1 MAWCFERLGADLGAA
16 VTGVDLAAPLDD
28 AGFSELRA
36 AWLGHGGLLVVRDQA
51 LTPDQQIAFA
61 RRFGPLFGE
70 ADRFQESVQRYLL
83 PGQPALYRVSNK
95 VEDGV
100 PQGRARAGDYW
111 HSDVSF
117 RARPAAA
124 SLLYAIE
131 LPESGG
137 DTLFADMCRAYT
149 ALPASLKAR
158 LMGLEA
164 VHDFQVAAQ
173 TSGTYDAA
181 QIDAQDFDGTNRTVH
196 PVVITHPETGKKVL
210 FVNPGFTAAIVGLAP
225 EESAALLAELQAHAT
240 RPEFVTRHKWR
251 LGDLVI
257 WDNRSLLHRAVVD
270 YEGKGARYLHRA
282 TVIAEEPCSG
292 SPLGSPSSP
301 TRPPMST

>member
-1 MAWCFERLGADLGAA
+1 MAWRIEKLGPDLGAA
-16 VTGVDLAAPLDD
+16 VTGLDAAELDD
-28 AGFSELRA
+28 AAFSELRA
-36 AWLGHGGLLVVRDQA
+36 AWLDHGGLLVVRDQA
-51 LTPDQQIAFA
+51 LTPDLQVAFA
-61 RRFGPLFGE
+61 RRFGPLYGE
-70 ADRFQESVQRYLL
+70 ADRFQESVHRYLL

-124 SLLYAIE
+124 SLLYASE

-137 DTLFADMCRAYT
+137 DTLFADMVAAYA
-149 ALPASLKAR
+149 ALSADMKVR
-158 LMGLEA
+158 LAGLEA
-164 VHDFQVAAQ
+164 VHDFQVAAR

-181 QIDAQDFDGTNRTVH
+181 QIEAHDFDGTNRTVH
-196 PVVITHPETGKKVL
+196 PVVITHPETGRKAL

-225 EESAALLAELQAHAT
+225 GESAALLAEIQAHAT
-240 RPEFVTRHKWR
+240 RPEFVTRHCWR

-257 WDNRSLLHRAVVD
+257 WDNRSLMHHAVVD
-270 YEGKGARYLHRA
+270 YEGQGTRYLHRA
-282 TVIAEEPCSG
+282 TVIADEP
-292 SPLGSPSSP
+292 
-301 TRPPMST
+301 R

>member
-1 MAWCFERLGADLGAA
+1 MGWRSEKLSPRLGAA
-16 VTGVDLAAPLDD
+16 VTGLDAAAPLDA
-28 AGFSELRA
+28 AGFAALRA
-36 AWLGHGGLLVVRDQA
+36 AWLDHGGLLVLRDQD
-51 LTPDQQIAFA
+51 LSPDSHVAFA

-95 VEDGV
+95 VADGV

-131 LPESGG
+131 LPETGG
-137 DTLFADMCRAYT
+137 DTLFADMARAYS
-149 ALPASLKAR
+149 ALPEATKAR
-158 LMGLEA
+158 LADLRA
-164 VHDFQVAAQ
+164 VHDFQIAARG
-173 TSGTYDAA
+173 SGTYHAA
-181 QIDAQDFDGTNRTVH
+181 QLEPRDFDGQNRAVH
-196 PVVITHPETGKKVL
+196 PVVISHPETGRKAI
-210 FVNPGFTAAIVGLAP
+210 FVSPGFTAAVLGLAP
-225 EESAALLAELQAHAT
+225 DESAALLAELQAHAT

-257 WDNRSLLHRAVVD
+257 WDNRSLMHHAVVD
-270 YEGKGARYLHRA
+270 YEGRGTRYLHRA
-282 TVIAEEPCSG
+282 TVIAE
-292 SPLGSPSSP
+292 
-301 TRPPMST
+301 PPRA

>member
-1 MAWCFERLGADLGAA
+1 MAWRIEKLGPDLGAA
-16 VTGVDLAAPLDD
+16 VTGLDAAAPLDP
-28 AGFSELRA
+28 AAFSELRA
-36 AWLGHGGLLVVRDQA
+36 AWLDCGGLLVLRDQD
-51 LTPDQQIAFA
+51 LTPDSQVAFA

-70 ADRFQESVQRYLL
+70 ADQLQVSLHRYLL

-95 VEDGV
+95 VTDGV

-137 DTLFADMCRAYT
+137 DTLFADMCRAYA
-149 ALPASLKAR
+149 ALPEGMKAR
-158 LMGLEA
+158 LAKLEA
-164 VHDFQVAAQ
+164 VHDFEVAAR

-181 QIDAQDFDGTNRTVH
+181 QLEHRDFDGQNRAVH
-196 PVVITHPETGKKVL
+196 PVAITHPETGRRAL
-210 FVNPGFTAAIVGLAP
+210 FVNPGFTAAVVGMAP
-225 EESAALLAELQAHAT
+225 GDSAALLAELQAHAT
-240 RPEFVTRHKWR
+240 RPEFVTRHQWR

-257 WDNRSLLHRAVVD
+257 WDNRSLMHHAVVD
-270 YEGKGARYLHRA
+270 YDGRGTRTLHRA
-282 TVIAEEPCSG
+282 TVIAE
-292 SPLGSPSSP
+292 
-301 TRPPMST
+301 PPRA

>member
-1 MAWCFERLGADLGAA
+1 MAWRFERLGPDLGA
-16 VTGVDLAAPLDD
+16 VVSGVDLAAPLDD

-36 AWLGHGGLLVVRDQA
+36 AWLDHGGLLVVRDQA
-51 LTPDQQIAFA
+51 LTPDQQVAFA

-70 ADRFQESVQRYLL
+70 ADQFQASVQRYLL

-137 DTLFADMCRAYT
+137 DTLFADMCRAYA
-149 ALPASLKAR
+149 ALPAALKAR
-158 LMGLEA
+158 LAGLEA
-164 VHDFQVAAQ
+164 VHDFQVSARS
-173 TSGTYDAA
+173 SGTYDSA
-181 QIDAQDFDGTNRTVH
+181 QLEARDFDGANRAVH
-196 PVVITHPETGKKVL
+196 PVVITHPETGRRAI
-210 FVNPGFTAAIVGLAP
+210 FVNPGFMAAVVGSAP
-225 EESAALLAELQAHAT
+225 AESTALLAELQAHAT

-257 WDNRSLLHRAVVD
+257 WDNRSLMHHAVVD
-270 YEGKGARYLHRA
+270 YEGRGARYLHRA
-282 TVIAEEPCSG
+282 TVIAEEPC
-292 SPLGSPSSP
+292 
-301 TRPPMST
+301 